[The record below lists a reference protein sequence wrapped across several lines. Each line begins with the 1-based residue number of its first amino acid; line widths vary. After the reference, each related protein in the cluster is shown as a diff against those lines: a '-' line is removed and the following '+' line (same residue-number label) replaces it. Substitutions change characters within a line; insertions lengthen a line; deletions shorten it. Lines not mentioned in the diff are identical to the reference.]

1 MSDFLSSL
9 ALRSSSSTND
19 VLPTSKARYQPDAN
33 ETDSFEVDRAVDSG
47 NRLSSLDTNSYG
59 DTVIAGIAGDHLAR
73 RSSSSVDA
81 VVEPSESKTAFERDS
96 VQPAELRVKGT
107 KQLPLPTDPTLIREV
122 VRETRRELEIRTE
135 VIRKGET
142 ESVTAPAG
150 SDPFIRQETSI
161 HPAVRNEVAGPTVT
175 PTVPNKPVSTS
186 AHETSE
192 SKSVPQAVSEVQQVT
207 QVIEKIREPVVER
220 VTEIVPATSLQLF
233 PPVSLPKPTFES
245 TANSVSSASE
255 TVVNVTIGRI
265 EIRAQ
270 VEGKRAQKSSAKETS
285 NTDSLREYLSRRST

>member
-33 ETDSFEVDRAVDSG
+33 ETGSFEVDREVDSG
-47 NRLSSLDTNSYG
+47 NGRSSLDTNSYG
-59 DTVIAGIAGDHLAR
+59 DTQIAGDHLAR
-73 RSSSSVDA
+73 RSSSSVEA
-81 VVEPSESKTAFERDS
+81 VVEPSESKPAYERDS
-96 VQPAELRVKGT
+96 VQPAEVRGESQ
-107 KQLPLPTDPTLIREV
+107 KQTPLPTDPTLIREV
-122 VRETRRELEIRTE
+122 VRETRREVEVRTE

-150 SDPFIRQETSI
+150 PVPFIREETSI

-192 SKSVPQAVSEVQQVT
+192 TKSVPQAVSEVQQVT

-220 VTEIVPATSLQLF
+220 VTEIVPASSLQLF

-245 TANSVSSASE
+245 TTNAVSSASE